1 MNLFRHHIIHRLF
14 GVFMALHILN
24 LSVDTG
30 STSLGFSTG
39 GAVSNEIHSVIEFV
53 LEDIFLIHDAVPE
66 YSNHH
71 ETAELM
77 ESSDDCIAIQMGISF
92 SRQDHLFSRLTFAP
106 SLCFFVQPTLDIT
119 SPPPKAS

>member
-1 MNLFRHHIIHRLF
+1 MNLFRHYIIHRLF
-14 GVFMALHILN
+14 SVFMALHILN
-24 LSVDTG
+24 FSVDTG

-66 YSNHH
+66 YPNHH

-77 ESSDDCIAIQMGISF
+77 ESSDDFIAVPHTVSF
-92 SRQDHLFSRLTFAP
+92 SRQDHLFSCLLFAP
-106 SLCFFVQPTLDIT
+106 ADCFFVQPTLDIT
-119 SPPPKAS
+119 SPPPKA